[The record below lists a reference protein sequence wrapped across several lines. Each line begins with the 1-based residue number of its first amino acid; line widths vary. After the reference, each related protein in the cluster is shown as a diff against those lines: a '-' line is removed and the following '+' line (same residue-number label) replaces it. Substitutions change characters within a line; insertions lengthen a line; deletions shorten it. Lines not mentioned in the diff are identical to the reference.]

1 MGGEGDLNMKGP
13 RFTVMAVIAVGL
25 LAGPAV
31 GVTAQDEAAPVV
43 PVEFT
48 GHIVCGPEVRTGV
61 TDIPLSGGDTLV
73 MRSRGWAW
81 QPSATMS
88 EPRLEGTY
96 YYASDGDEYRTEGVT
111 GVPSVGSGT
120 WRIENDEG
128 AWQGSHTNVGFSDGT
143 FSKAT
148 TILNGEGAYEGLTVI
163 WEEQPDGP
171 TCTWDVRGLIIEGE
185 VPAAPEPFIA
195 E

>member
-1 MGGEGDLNMKGP
+1 MGGEGDLNMKGL

-31 GVTAQDEAAPVV
+31 GVTAQDEAAPAV

-48 GHIVCGPEVRTGV
+48 GHIVCGPEVRTGM
-61 TDIPLSGGDTLV
+61 TDVPLSETETSV
-73 MRSRGWAW
+73 VQNRGWAW

-88 EPRLEGTY
+88 EPRLVGTY
-96 YYASDGDEYRTEGVT
+96 YYAYDGDEYRTEGVT

-128 AWQGSHTNVGFSDGT
+128 AWQGSHTSAGFSDGT

-148 TILNGEGAYEGLTVI
+148 TILNGEGAYEGWTVI
-163 WEEQPDGP
+163 WEEQHDGP
-171 TCTWDVRGLIIEGE
+171 TCTWDVRGVIIEGE